1 MIPFIYFLI
10 AWLVLVAIF
19 GLMSFITVLMNL
31 RYGLSG
37 PVTYMT
43 TTIFIG
49 VSSLILL
56 GVGGYLFILDWSVS
70 IDLIPDTSNVLG
82 L

>member
-1 MIPFIYFLI
+1 MIPLVYFLI
-10 AWLVLVAIF
+10 AWLVFIAIF

-37 PVTYMT
+37 PVTYLT
-43 TTIFIG
+43 TAVFIG
-49 VSSLILL
+49 VSCVVLL
-56 GVGGYLFILDWSVS
+56 GVGGFLLTVDWSETM
-70 IDLIPDTSNVLG
+70 DLIPDTSNVLE